1 MILPANSKS
10 ELREVTISEFE
21 KLMKLVETIEA
32 SRAMKKLDEDTS
44 MKDIIGHRAHWI
56 DLFLGWY
63 ADGQAG
69 KSVSFPAP
77 GYKWN
82 DLRRYNSELRDRQV
96 GLSWADAV
104 NMLRTN
110 YDKLLAFI
118 DGHSEQELYEGPM
131 KGAKNNWTTG
141 RWVEAAGASHF
152 RSASKYLRAALR

>member
-1 MILPANSKS
+1 
-10 ELREVTISEFE
+10 
-21 KLMKLVETIEA
+21 MKLVETIEA

-82 DLRRYNSELRDRQV
+82 DLKRYNSELRDRQA

-104 NMLRTN
+104 EMLRTN
-110 YDKLLAFI
+110 YDKLMTFI

-141 RWVEAAGASHF
+141 RWVEAAGASPF